1 MELTGA
7 LIVLGALLLVV
18 GVLLAMFWSRQSTL
32 SRRVGSFSCGL
43 RPDGGAEGS
52 WSTGIAHYTSSRLVW
67 WRLLSLWPRPAASF
81 SRAELTIV
89 ERVVLEELDERG
101 QPLLLVRCVH
111 GDDRFQ
117 ALMSA
122 PACAGLVSWLESG
135 PRPVGRVI

>member
-1 MELTGA
+1 VELTGA
-7 LIVLGALLLVV
+7 LLVLGALLLLV
-18 GVLLAMFWSRQSTL
+18 GAVLALFWSRQSTL

-43 RPDGGAEGS
+43 RPEAGESS
-52 WSTGIAHYTSSRLVW
+52 WTNGIAHYTSSRLVW

-89 ERVVLEELDERG
+89 DRVALDEVDHRG

-111 GDDRFQ
+111 REEHFQ

>member
-7 LIVLGALLLVV
+7 LLVLGALLLLL
-18 GVLLAMFWSRQSTL
+18 GGLLALFWSRQSTL

-43 RPDGGAEGS
+43 RPDGDEGS
-52 WSTGIAHYTSSRLVW
+52 WANGIAHYTSSRLVW

-89 ERVVLEELDERG
+89 ERVVLDEVDDRG

-111 GDDRFQ
+111 GDDEFQ